1 MKKKIRV
8 LLSKMGLDG
17 HDRGVKMLAQLFREA
32 GMEVIY
38 LGQGQTAE
46 KIVRSA
52 VQEDVDVVGI
62 SLLSG
67 SHLVLMPVLFDA
79 LKKEGVEKD
88 FLILLGGIIPD
99 EDIPVLKEIG
109 VDEVFQTGVLVEDII
124 DYIYRSISSKKQQIN
139 SGI

>member
-17 HDRGVKMLAQLFREA
+17 HDRGVKMLAQLVREA

-124 DYIYRSISSKKQQIN
+124 DYIYRSISFKKQQIN

>member
-124 DYIYRSISSKKQQIN
+124 DYIYRSISFKKQQIN